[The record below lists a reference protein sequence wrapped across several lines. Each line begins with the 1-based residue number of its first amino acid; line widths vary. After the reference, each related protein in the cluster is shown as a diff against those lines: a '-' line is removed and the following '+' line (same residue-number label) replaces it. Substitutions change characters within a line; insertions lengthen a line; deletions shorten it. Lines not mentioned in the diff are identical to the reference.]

1 MKKFNDG
8 EVISAIV
15 LIKTVTKDV
24 TKSGNDY
31 LRLEIYDGQST
42 TTAFVWD
49 LEIYNFKEGE
59 VVKLKGKYSTYN
71 NKPKIDVISVSK
83 TTEKLKLP
91 SLSSS
96 EIEDLIN
103 RFNKLRELIIDD
115 DFKAIFNSLFDN
127 EKIWEMFIAAPA
139 AKSNHQAYLGGLLQ
153 HSVEVTELAYTI
165 YQTDSKN
172 INLSLLIAGAL
183 LHDIGKIKE
192 YIFDTKLDRST
203 SGKLVGHTSLGLLI
217 IVNFLPEN
225 IPVKKST
232 ELFHLILSHH
242 GKREWGAPVEPLM
255 KEATIIHNCDMI
267 NSYNSRFNEVKEQTD
282 SEFSEFDETYKRN
295 WYLRSNH
302 ENEN

>member
-8 EVISAIV
+8 DTISAIV
-15 LIKTVTKDV
+15 LIKSVAKDV

-42 TTAFVWD
+42 ITAFVWD

-91 SLSSS
+91 SLNTS
-96 EIEDLIN
+96 EKDNFIN
-103 RFNKLRELIIDD
+103 RFNKLRELIEDN
-115 DFKAIFNSLFDN
+115 DFKSIFSSIFDN
-127 EKIWEMFIAAPA
+127 EMIWDKFISAPA

-153 HSVEVTELAYTI
+153 HSVEVAELAYTI
-165 YQTDSKN
+165 YLRDSKN

-192 YIFDTKLDRST
+192 YIFDTKIDRST
-203 SGKLVGHTSLGLLI
+203 SGKLIGHTSLGLLI
-217 IVNFLPEN
+217 IVNFLPED

-267 NSYNSRFNEVKEQTD
+267 NSYNSRFNEVVADTNN
-282 SEFSEFDETYKRN
+282 EFSDFDETYKRN
-295 WYLRSNH
+295 WYLWSNH
-302 ENEN
+302 EN

>member
-8 EVISAIV
+8 EIISAIV

-24 TKSGNDY
+24 TKSSNDY

-91 SLSSS
+91 SLNTS
-96 EIEDLIN
+96 EKEDFIN
-103 RFNKLRELIIDD
+103 RFNKLRQLIEDD
-115 DFKAIFNSLFDN
+115 DFKSIFDSIFNN
-127 EKIWEMFIAAPA
+127 EMIWDKFVLAPA

-153 HSVEVTELAYTI
+153 HSVEVTELAHTI
-165 YQTDSKN
+165 YQKDPKN
-172 INLSLLIAGAL
+172 MNLSLLITGAL

-192 YIFDTKLDRST
+192 YIFDTKIDRST

-217 IVNFLPEN
+217 VVNLLPEN

-267 NSYNSRFNEVKEQTD
+267 NSYNSRFNEVMEQTNN
-282 SEFSEFDETYKRN
+282 EFSEFDETYKRN
-295 WYLRSNH
+295 WYLRSSH
-302 ENEN
+302 EN

>member
-8 EVISAIV
+8 EIISAIV
-15 LIKTVTKDV
+15 LIKSVVKD
-24 TKSGNDY
+24 TAKSGNDY

-42 TTAFVWD
+42 INAFVWD
-49 LEIYNFKEGE
+49 TSIYNFKEGE
-59 VVKLKGKYSTYN
+59 VVKLKGKYGTYN
-71 NKPKIDVISVSK
+71 NKAKLDVIDVSK

-91 SLSSS
+91 SLNSS
-96 EIEDLIN
+96 EKADLIK

-115 DFKAIFNSLFDN
+115 DFKSIFSSIFDN

-153 HSVEVTELAYTI
+153 HSVEVTELAYNL
-165 YQTDSKN
+165 YEKDKAN
-172 INLSLLIAGAL
+172 INLSLLITGAL

-192 YIFDTKLDRST
+192 YIFDTKIDRST

-217 IVNFLPEN
+217 VVNFLPEE

-242 GKREWGAPVEPLM
+242 GKREWGAPIEPLM
-255 KEATIIHNCDMI
+255 KESVILHNCDMI
-267 NSYNSRFNEVKEQTD
+267 NSYSSRFNEVKEQTNN
-282 SEFSEFDETYKRN
+282 EFSEFDEIYKRN
-295 WYLRSNH
+295 WYLWSSH
-302 ENEN
+302 EN